1 MPFVVA
7 KTVLTQTRRIPPGT
21 PVSPAD
27 INGAVSFDRWVEMQ
41 HIVEAPAPSTPAAPE
56 PVASTPEPTGSAPAV
71 DVDHP
76 QEPTD
81 LPA

>member
-27 INGAVSFDRWVEMQ
+27 IEGAVSFDRWVEMQ
-41 HIVEAPAPSTPAAPE
+41 HIVEAPAPSTPAA
-56 PVASTPEPTGSAPAV
+56 SEPTASQPAA
-71 DVDHP
+71 DADHQ

-81 LPA
+81 RPA